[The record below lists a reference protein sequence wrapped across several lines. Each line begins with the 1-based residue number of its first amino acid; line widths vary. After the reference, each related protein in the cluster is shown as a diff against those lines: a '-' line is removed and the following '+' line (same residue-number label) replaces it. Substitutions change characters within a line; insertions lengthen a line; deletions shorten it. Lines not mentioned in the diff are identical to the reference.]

1 MQPFSNMQSLLDLLL
16 PIAIGVIMFG
26 IGMDLTSRDFKRV
39 FIAPKAVLFGLF
51 GQLVLM
57 AAIGFGVAY
66 LFPLKPVYQLGIVLI
81 AACPGGTSSNIVS
94 YMLKGRVALS
104 VSITAFNSFLI
115 VFTIPLILKL
125 AFLLFW
131 PTMKEINISMLDTLS
146 EVIYSVLLPVV
157 AGIIVRHYFPK
168 FVEGL
173 KKPLRFIL
181 PGILFVIFLL
191 VIIVESKSGENSFS
205 DYKVLI
211 LPAFFLNIFV
221 MFVGFFS
228 SKAIR
233 LDHRDSY
240 TIAIEMG
247 LQNSALAI
255 FLANNVIKI
264 DGLSLIAVIYGSFS
278 FFSTFLVAYLMKNYF
293 HKKKHIVTD

>member
-1 MQPFSNMQSLLDLLL
+1 
-16 PIAIGVIMFG
+16 MFG
-26 IGMDLTSRDFKRV
+26 IGMDLSSKDFKRV

-57 AAIGFGVAY
+57 AGIGFAIAY

-115 VFTIPLILKL
+115 VFTIPLVLKL

-131 PTMKEINISMLDTLS
+131 PTMKEIHISMSQTFS
-146 EVIYSVLLPVV
+146 EVIYTVLLPVV
-157 AGIIVRHYFPK
+157 AGIMVRHYFPK
-168 FVEGL
+168 FVEKL
-173 KKPLRFIL
+173 KIPLRYVL
-181 PGILFVIFLL
+181 PGILFFVFLF
-191 VIIVESKSGENSFS
+191 IIIIESKNGKNSFS

-211 LPAFFLNIFV
+211 LPALLLNVFV
-221 MFVGFFS
+221 MFIGYFS

-233 LDHRDSY
+233 LDHKDSY

-255 FLANNVIKI
+255 FLANNVIQI
-264 DGLSLIAVIYGSFS
+264 EGLSLIAVIYGSFS
-278 FFSTFLVAYLMKNYF
+278 FFSTFIIAYIMKNYF
-293 HKKKHIVTD
+293 EKKSI

>member
-1 MQPFSNMQSLLDLLL
+1 MQSLLDNLL

-26 IGMDLTSRDFKRV
+26 IGMGLSSKDFKMV

-57 AAIGFGVAY
+57 SAIGFGIAY

-115 VFTIPLILKL
+115 VFTIPIVLKL

-131 PTMKEINISMLDTLS
+131 PSVKEIHISIVQTFS
-146 EVIYSVLLPVV
+146 EVIYTVLLPVIG
-157 AGIIVRHYFPK
+157 GIITRHYFPK
-168 FVEGL
+168 FVGRL
-173 KKPLRFIL
+173 KVPLRYIL
-181 PGILFVIFLL
+181 PGILFVVFIL
-191 VIIVESKSGENSFS
+191 VIIVERRNGGNSFS
-205 DYKVLI
+205 DYKSLI
-211 LPAFFLNIFV
+211 LPALLLNVFV
-221 MFVGFFS
+221 MFLGYFS
-228 SKAIR
+228 SRVIKIN
-233 LDHRDSY
+233 HKGSY

-264 DGLSLIAVIYGSFS
+264 EGLSLIAVIYGSFS
-278 FFSTFLVAYLMKNYF
+278 FFTTLGIAYLMKNLF
-293 HKKKHIVTD
+293 NKKSA

>member
-1 MQPFSNMQSLLDLLL
+1 MQLFLTMQSILDHLL

-26 IGMDLTSRDFKRV
+26 IGMDLSSRDFKRV

-81 AACPGGTSSNIVS
+81 AACPGGTSSNIVT

-115 VFTIPLILKL
+115 VFTIPLVLKL
-125 AFLLFW
+125 AFMLFW
-131 PTMKEINISMLDTLS
+131 PTMKEINISMLQTFS
-146 EVIYSVLLPVV
+146 EVIYSILLPVS
-157 AGIIVRHYFPK
+157 AGIIVRHYFPV
-168 FVEGL
+168 FVEKL
-173 KKPLRFIL
+173 KKPLRYIL
-181 PGILFVIFLL
+181 PGILFVVFLL
-191 VIIVESKSGENSFS
+191 VIIVEGRNGENSFVE
-205 DYKVLI
+205 YKALI
-211 LPAFFLNIFV
+211 LPALFLNVFV
-221 MFVGFFS
+221 MFVGYFS
-228 SKAIR
+228 SKAIK
-233 LDHRDSY
+233 LDHKDSY

-255 FLANNVIKI
+255 FIANNII
-264 DGLSLIAVIYGSFS
+264 QIEGLALIAVIYGSFS
-278 FFSTFLVAYLMKNYF
+278 FFSTYFIAYIMKNYF
-293 HKKKHIVTD
+293 EKKAFSD